1 MASAVPRLVVDAS
14 VAVKWYLLDEDHADK
29 AGALLSRFLQDE
41 IELAAPEQ
49 IRYEVAS
56 AITVATRGRAP
67 RLTLEQGRRAIEE
80 FLAVQ
85 LDTVRGGRIV
95 RLAYSLAH
103 EYDCAFYDALYL
115 ALAQEMGVP
124 FITADGRLYRRVRT
138 IPTVLWIGDFS
149 AAIA

>member
-14 VAVKWYLLDEDHADK
+14 VAVKWYLLDEDYADK
-29 AGALLSRFLQDE
+29 SGALLSRFLRDE

-67 RLTLEQGRRAIEE
+67 RLTLEQGRRAIEA
-80 FLAVQ
+80 FLA
-85 LDTVRGGRIV
+85 LDLETLGDDDLVL
-95 RLAYSLAH
+95 LAYDLVH
-103 EYDCAFYDALYL
+103 EYGCAFYDALYL

-124 FITADGRLYRRVRT
+124 FVTADGRLYRRVRT

-149 AAIA
+149 GAIA

>member
-14 VAVKWYLLDEDHADK
+14 VAVKWYLLDEDYADQ
-29 AGALLSRFLQDE
+29 AGALLSQFRQGA
-41 IELAAPEQ
+41 IKLAAPTH

-80 FLAVQ
+80 FLA
-85 LDTVRGGRIV
+85 LDLETTGDAKIV
-95 RLAYSLAH
+95 RLAYDLVH

-124 FITADGRLYRRVRT
+124 FITADGRLYRRVRA
-138 IPTVLWIGDFS
+138 IPTVLWIGDFP
-149 AAIA
+149 AVIA